1 MSRIGTSTTLTAILR
16 HEGPLW
22 VAQCAELDVTS
33 QGRSVAT
40 ATRNLKEA
48 VTLFLECADDRE
60 LRRRLRRE
68 VVITRF
74 EAARA

>member
-1 MSRIGTSTTLTAILR
+1 MSNTLTAILR

-40 ATRNLKEA
+40 ATRNLRDA
-48 VTLFLECADDRE
+48 VALFLECADDRE
-60 LRRRLRRE
+60 LRRRCR
-68 VVITRF
+68 TT
-74 EAARA
+74 